1 MSECV
6 SVSVSVS
13 VCVCARGE
21 VEEGRVNLVSATAYT
36 CMIIIMFSL
45 VPRPNRVE
53 KGHGFHW
60 VCMYMHV
67 ISLLLPS
74 IGSRYEAKSRS
85 DLNQRCVA
93 KSRSD
98 LYQRCVAKSR
108 SDLNQRCVAKSRS
121 DLYQRCV
128 AKSCSDLYQR
138 CVLFVCEVPGQ
149 QLHTV
154 DSSLPS
160 QDVGGVIFSHAHH
173 CTKQFHQSSILSI
186 HTHTH
191 THTLIA
197 NLES

>member
-1 MSECV
+1 MSECE
-6 SVSVSVS
+6 
-13 VCVCARGE
+13 CECARGE
-21 VEEGRVNLVSATAYT
+21 VEEGRVNLASATAYT
-36 CMIIIMFSL
+36 CTIIIMFSL

-74 IGSRYEAKSRS
+74 IGPRYEAERYYYYYY
-85 DLNQRCVA
+85 R
-93 KSRSD
+93 
-98 LYQRCVAKSR
+98 YE
-108 SDLNQRCVAKSRS
+108 AKSRS

-138 CVLFVCEVPGQ
+138 CVAKSRSDLYQRCVLFVCEVPSQ
-149 QLHTV
+149 QLHAV

-191 THTLIA
+191 THTHTLIA